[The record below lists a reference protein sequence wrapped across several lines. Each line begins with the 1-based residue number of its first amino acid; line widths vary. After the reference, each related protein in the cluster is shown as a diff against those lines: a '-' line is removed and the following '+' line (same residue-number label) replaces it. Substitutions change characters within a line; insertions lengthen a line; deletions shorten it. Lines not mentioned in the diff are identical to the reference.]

1 MNDKYHRISPNVR
14 RVTLYNDAITE
25 SADKWRLNR
34 YRNLYLVFRTS
45 SFIVKRRSFVLY
57 NTLRQAQQF
66 DSSELYK
73 MDAIPNNALVN
84 YSRNIT
90 KMERYRWVFE
100 VSGLLHTAEY
110 CVSVWQI
117 TLSNKQLLAFSS
129 SLIAIAKNGQSNV
142 PLGEPKYVMNESLNS

>member
-25 SADKWRLNR
+25 SADKWRLNL
-34 YRNLYLVFRTS
+34 YRNLYLVLRTS
-45 SFIVKRRSFVLY
+45 SFIVKRRSFELY
-57 NTLRQAQQF
+57 NTLRPAQQF
-66 DSSELYK
+66 GIVQNGRDH
-73 MDAIPNNALVN
+73 IPNNALVN

-100 VSGLLHTAEY
+100 VNGKLHTAGY

-142 PLGEPKYVMNESLNS
+142 PLGEPRYVMNDSLNS